1 MSQAQ
6 LAGVW
11 RLDRVLYGIGM
22 VAGACS
28 SVASHCANAGYVT
41 RSAWGHRLRAAWRY
55 AGLAYGVLLSPVM
68 SRAHD
73 VKVWSADGL
82 FNEGLRYVAELGW
95 TNTFCGTCNNAR
107 DRDFVS
113 LSAGLRF

>member
-1 MSQAQ
+1 MFQRRQ
-6 LAGVW
+6 PLRQR
-11 RLDRVLYGIGM
+11 RLRDPQRP
-22 VAGACS
+22 
-28 SVASHCANAGYVT
+28 GY
-41 RSAWGHRLRAAWRY
+41 RLRAAWRN
-55 AGLAYGVLLSPVM
+55 AGLADGVLLSPVM